1 MYVIAMI
8 ISGFDF
14 TSDILDRIKGLIV
27 AKPDISRVQLS
38 RAVCGIFNW
47 RTAAGKLKE
56 MSCRVALLKLNRL
69 GELKLPAAQPFRNI
83 GGRPS
88 ARLTCDFAIDE
99 VEKIDGTLKSL
110 SPIEIIRIDSAGS
123 KSSRQWNEI
132 MKRYH
137 YLGSGPLCGAQIRYL
152 FRDNQQRLLGGFAFS
167 AAAFSIKCRDS
178 WIGWSSSARKENL
191 QRVIGNS
198 RFLIMPN
205 VTVAHLASHVLG
217 IISRRIAEDWKIR
230 YGYEP
235 LLLETFVEAQRFK
248 GTSYRAAN
256 WRHIGESAGRSR
268 QDRTNS
274 LRVPVKDLYVYE
286 LQKDARTLLQQSTE
300 PHVVQQ
306 HSVDE
311 SRPQDWAE
319 EELGG
324 AKLGDKRLERRL
336 LSIARDFW
344 AYPQANIPKACGQW
358 AKIKA
363 AYRFFDNA
371 HTTMDAILT
380 SHYQATIQRIKKQ
393 DIVLAV
399 QDTTEFNYAAHP
411 STTGLGPIG
420 TEKDGAIGLFV
431 HDTLA
436 MTPDGTP
443 LGLLNVQCWARDKEE
458 FGKRERCHDLPIE
471 EKESFKWLL
480 SYRAAREVQKQCPNT
495 QIISIAD
502 RESDIYELFT
512 ETLKEQHSPKLLIRA
527 RYERPLAEKDG
538 GHVWKSLRA
547 KEVDTLSTVMI
558 PRHKDH
564 PARVATLQVRFAKV
578 TLKPP
583 KRKPHL
589 GKMTLWAVAATEV
602 GQPIGCEPVEWL
614 LLTNIEIAT
623 ADDALQALH
632 WYSRRWGVE
641 VYHRTMKSGCKIEE
655 RQLGC
660 FERIQTCLAV
670 DMIIAWRVYYL
681 TKLGRETPDMPCTV
695 FFEDYEWKALVTHID
710 KKAPLDENPPSLR
723 DATRMVASLGGFIG
737 RKNDG
742 EPGTQTTWLGL
753 ECLAPIAIM
762 FKFMA
767 ETYAPH
773 LLSPSVLTTL
783 GYG

>member
-1 MYVIAMI
+1 MI
-8 ISGFDF
+8 ICGFDF
-14 TSDILDRIKGLIV
+14 TSDLLDRIQGLI
-27 AKPDISRVQLS
+27 AARPTISRVQLS
-38 RAVCGIFNW
+38 RAVCGILNW
-47 RTAAGKLKE
+47 RTPNGKLKE
-56 MSCRVALLKLNRL
+56 MSCRVALLKLGRL
-69 GELKLPAAQPFRNI
+69 GKLKLPNAHPFRNI
-83 GGRPS
+83 VGRPS
-88 ARLTCDFAIDE
+88 ARLTCAIDINE
-99 VEKIDGTLKSL
+99 EEKIVGTLQNL
-110 SPIEIIRIDSAGS
+110 SPITIIRIDSADS
-123 KSSRQWNEI
+123 KSSRQWNKI

-137 YLGSGPLCGAQIRYL
+137 YLGAGPLCGAQIRYL
-152 FRDNQQRLLGGFAFS
+152 FQDNQQRILGGFAFS
-167 AAAFSIKCRDS
+167 AAAFSIKCRDG
-178 WIGWSSSARKENL
+178 WIGWSSSARRENL
-191 QRVIGNS
+191 QRVICNS
-198 RFLIMPN
+198 RFLIMPHVN
-205 VTVAHLASHVLG
+205 VAHLASHVLG
-217 IISRRIAEDWKIR
+217 IMSRRIAQDWKIR

-274 LRVPVKDLYVYE
+274 LRVPPKDVYVYE
-286 LQKDARTLLQQSTE
+286 LQKDARALLQKSAGQ
-300 PHVVQQ
+300 HVVQQ
-306 HSVDE
+306 QSVE
-311 SRPQDWAE
+311 KPCALDWAE

-324 AKLGDKRLERRL
+324 AKLGDRRLERRL

-344 AYPQANIPKACGQW
+344 AHPQANVPKACGRW

-380 SHYQATIQRIKKQ
+380 PHYQATTQRIKKQ
-393 DIVLAV
+393 NIVLAV
-399 QDTTEFNYAAHP
+399 QDTTELNYAAHP
-411 STTGLGPIG
+411 STTGLGPVG
-420 TEKDGAIGLFV
+420 TERDGAIGLFV

-443 LGLLNVQCWARDKEE
+443 LGLLDVQCWARDKEE
-458 FGKRERCHDLPIE
+458 FGKRVRCHDLPIE
-471 EKESFKWLL
+471 EKESYKWVL

-512 ETLKEQHSPKLLIRA
+512 ETLKEQHAPKLLIRA
-527 RYERPLAEKDG
+527 RYERPLAEKEG
-538 GHVWKSLRA
+538 GHVWESLRER
-547 KEVDTLSTVMI
+547 EVDTFTKVMI
-558 PRHKDH
+558 PRHQEH
-564 PARVATLQVRFAKV
+564 SARVATLQVRFAKV

-589 GKMTLWAVAATEV
+589 GKVTLWAIAASEV
-602 GQPIGCEPVEWL
+602 EASVGCEPIEWL

-623 ADDALQALH
+623 VEDALQALQ

-695 FFEDYEWKALVTHID
+695 FFEDYEWKALVTHIN
-710 KKAPLDENPPSLR
+710 KKTLYNENPPSLR

-753 ECLAPIAIM
+753 ECLAAIATM

-773 LLSPSVLTTL
+773 LLSPSVLSTL